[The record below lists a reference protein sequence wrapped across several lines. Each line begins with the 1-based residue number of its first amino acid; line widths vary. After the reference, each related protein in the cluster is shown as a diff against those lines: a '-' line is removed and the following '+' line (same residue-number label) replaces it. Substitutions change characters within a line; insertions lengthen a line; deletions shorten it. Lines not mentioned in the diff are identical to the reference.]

1 MDGLDRM
8 TASRTEHSR
17 VAVWLENFSAPQRDT
32 ARLLVDS
39 LELVSETDLRREL
52 GMAILSLLPDLSG
65 PVAAFPAREVPPA
78 ESAQPEGREGRYH
91 LLEPGLP
98 GSEAVLANILTGV
111 MRQGGKAAGLLDGH
125 DLDFLREHKVRTILL
140 VDDFSGSGNQLIKF
154 HKALRRHKTIRS
166 WISYHLIDFHV
177 LAYAATEKATRL
189 LRRRFGEDHVHVL
202 RACPTFDAADWTPEQ
217 RAEVEMLCRASAGR
231 HKKNWALG
239 YRDSRA
245 LIAFEH
251 TAPNNLP
258 YVLWKVATG
267 WNSLFEYK
275 AVPNELLRLFAM
287 RPDPPR
293 EPLVGSAG
301 AKRLGQTIDLL
312 GRRVHDAG
320 NIAEVLQVSIAEAE
334 RLLRLAYNLGLTNA
348 RHRLTD
354 AGRAELKRWRAAHPV
369 RVLTNRDEPY
379 YPQQLRAER

>member
-1 MDGLDRM
+1 MIP
-8 TASRTEHSR
+8 SRSDHPR
-17 VAVWLENFSAPQRDT
+17 VVAWLENFGLPRRDT
-32 ARLLVDS
+32 AQLLVDA

-52 GMAILSLLPDLSG
+52 GTTMLELLPTLAG
-65 PVAAFPAREVPPA
+65 PVAAFPAREVPPENPA
-78 ESAQPEGREGRYH
+78 HAEGRAGPYL

-111 MRQGGKAAGLLDGH
+111 LRQGGDTVGLLDGH
-125 DLDFLREHKVRTILL
+125 DLHHLREHKVRTILL
-140 VDDFSGSGNQLIKF
+140 LDDFSGSGSQLIKF

-177 LAYAATEKATRL
+177 LAYAATEKAARL
-189 LRRRFGEDHVHVL
+189 LRRRFGDAKVHIV
-202 RACPTFDAADWTPEQ
+202 RACPTFDGAGWTPEQ
-217 RAEVEMLCRASAGR
+217 RSEVEALCRASAGR
-231 HKKNWALG
+231 RNKNWALG

-258 YVLWKVATG
+258 YILWKVATG

-275 AVPNELLRLFAM
+275 GVPNDLLRLFTM
-287 RPDPPR
+287 RPEPPH

-301 AKRLGQTIDLL
+301 AARIGQTIDLL

-320 NIAEVLQVSIAEAE
+320 NIAEVLRVSIAEAE
-334 RLLRLAYNLGLTNA
+334 RLLRLAQSLGLTNA

-369 RVLTNRDEPY
+369 RVLPNRDEPY
-379 YPQQLRAER
+379 YPK